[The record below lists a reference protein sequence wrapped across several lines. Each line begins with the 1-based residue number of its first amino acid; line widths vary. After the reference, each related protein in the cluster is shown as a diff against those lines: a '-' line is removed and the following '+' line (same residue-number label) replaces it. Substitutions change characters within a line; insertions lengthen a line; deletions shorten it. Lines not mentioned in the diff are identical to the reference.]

1 MTAKTSSRHLRLR
14 LSSLLLLGLCTA
26 AVHAAPNFQLPV
38 CGKSSTQWRVSN
50 WSGHN
55 PAHAADINWGSGDAD
70 LGKPVAAA
78 AAGTV
83 IKAAYDTNTGYGRNI
98 VIDHGGGWRTRY
110 AHLNAMSVSKGQ
122 TVRRGQKIGT
132 VGKSS
137 AKYTFAAHL
146 HYEQIYNG
154 SVRDPIINGVTVP
167 YGGVRYF
174 SAGDCNT
181 SGGSATGTV
190 RTNGANLNI
199 RSGPSTNYSVVGSLA
214 NGSKVTIYCQT
225 YGQSISGYYGTSSIW
240 NRIGSGKWIPDAYTY
255 TGSSGFVAPR
265 C

>member
-1 MTAKTSSRHLRLR
+1 MTPVKRLQLR
-14 LSSLLLLGLCTA
+14 LSSLVLLGVFVTA
-26 AVHAAPNFQLPV
+26 AQAAPNFQLPV

-50 WSGHN
+50 WKGHN
-55 PAHAADINWGSGDAD
+55 PARAADLNWGSGDAD

-83 IKAAYDTNTGYGRNI
+83 IKAAYDTNTGYGNNI
-98 VIDHGGGWRTRY
+98 VIDHGNGWRTRY
-110 AHLNAMSVSKGQ
+110 AHLRSMAVSKGQ
-122 TVRRGQKIGT
+122 TVKRGQRIGA

-137 AKYTFAAHL
+137 AKYTFPAHL

-154 SVRDPIINGVTVP
+154 TVRDPIINGVTVA
-167 YGGVRYF
+167 YGTVRYF

-181 SGGSATGTV
+181 GTSTATGTV
-190 RTNGANLNI
+190 KTNGANLNV
-199 RSGPSTNYSVVGSLA
+199 RSGPSTSYSVVGSLA
-214 NGSKVTIYCQT
+214 NGTKVTIYCQKS
-225 YGQSISGYYGTSSIW
+225 GQSITGYYGTSSIW

-255 TGSSGFVAPR
+255 TGSSGFVAPK